1 MKQMKKYLKTE
12 QTVKPEDE
20 PVHTDSQRGNAL
32 LRSKEKKAEEVRDK
46 SDRKQKLE
54 HQTSQ
59 G

>member
-1 MKQMKKYLKTE
+1 MKKYLKTE